1 MDLLTDSDEM
11 VLALVHP
18 LVQVYTV
25 PTTGQLAYAGH
36 ICNFRQKV
44 GKFISRLPT
53 VPQDMPFVQIRPRSL
68 GNRPSFRAPFKVKVH
83 KLRHA
88 FLWLKQYNPYYHDV
102 EWLDSSV
109 AE

>member
-1 MDLLTDSDEM
+1 MQDYAADSRDYVLGLSVNEFAAAVDLLTDSDEM

-25 PTTGQLAYAGH
+25 PTTGQLAYVGH

-44 GKFISRLPT
+44 AKFISRLPT

-68 GNRPSFRAPFKVKVH
+68 GNRPSFRAPF
-83 KLRHA
+83 
-88 FLWLKQYNPYYHDV
+88 
-102 EWLDSSV
+102 
-109 AE
+109 